1 VPNPNWTQRLHRLIP
16 TDPQVRRRLWW
27 VSIVLVLLLPA
38 VLMAARAV
46 ADAMMV
52 AVALLFLA
60 DRAGARDWTWMRAP
74 WTALG
79 LLFWAWMVVCSVIMG
94 GVPAVLQAVGS
105 LRFFIFIAALE
116 GWVLADRRSR
126 IWLHAVVILAT
137 LWVAGECWQQY
148 VVGTNVFGVPRFI
161 DGALSGPF
169 VRPRAGPIYLELIF
183 PAVLPTL
190 LFLTNRPGRIR
201 WAAALGL
208 LALAMVTMILIGQR
222 MPTMLML
229 LGLCVTG
236 LLYRRFRL
244 PIVLAI
250 AAGAVLLALTPFI
263 SPPTFAKLVVRFSSQ
278 MDHFWT
284 TDYGLLFARAVT
296 MIQAHPW
303 LGLGWDGFRNHCM
316 EPQYLVQPSW
326 LPPGNPT
333 SVGGCTIHPHS
344 YWTQIGTTAG
354 VPAMLMWAVLV
365 GLWLWRVGGRGFRNN
380 GRRAALLV
388 FIIVS
393 MWPIAS
399 TTSLFTVPNAGFT
412 FLMIGWGL
420 AEALDQPEATRVSS
434 AA

>member
-1 VPNPNWTQRLHRLIP
+1 VPNPNWSQQFHRLIP
-16 TDPQVRRRLWW
+16 SDPRAHRRLWW

-38 VLMAARAV
+38 VLMGARGA
-46 ADAMMV
+46 ADAMIV

-60 DRAGARDWTWMRAP
+60 HSAGARDWTWMRAP

-79 LLFWAWMVVCSVIMG
+79 LAVWLWMVICSIIMG
-94 GVPAVLQAVGS
+94 GADSVLQALGL
-105 LRFFIFIAALE
+105 LRFFVFVAALE
-116 GWVLADRRSR
+116 CWVLADRRAR
-126 IWLHAVVILAT
+126 TWLHAVVILAT

-148 VVGTNVFGVPRFI
+148 LFGTNVFGVPRFV

-169 VRPRAGPIYLELIF
+169 TRPRAGPIYLELIF
-183 PAVLPTL
+183 PALLPPL
-190 LFLTNRPGRIR
+190 LFLTNRPNRVR
-201 WAAALGL
+201 WAVAMGL

-222 MPTMLML
+222 MPMMLLL

-244 PIVLAI
+244 PILLTI
-250 AAGAVLLALTPFI
+250 AVGAVLLALTPVV
-263 SPPTFAKLVVRFSSQ
+263 SPPTFAKLVVKFSTQ
-278 MDHFWT
+278 MEHFWT
-284 TDYGLLFARAVT
+284 SDYGLLFARAVT

-316 EPQYLVQPSW
+316 DPQYLVQPSW

-333 SVGGCTIHPHS
+333 AAGGCAIHPHN

-365 GLWLWRVGGRGFRNN
+365 GLWLWRMCGRGFRNN

-388 FIIVS
+388 FLVVS

-420 AEALDQPEATRVSS
+420 AEALHQPEPTLVNSAT
-434 AA
+434 